1 MNSFGK
7 RFIITTFGESHGKAL
22 GCIVDGVPA
31 GLKID
36 EAFIQG
42 ELDRRKPGKSKLE
55 TSRKEDDR
63 VEILSGTFEGVTTGT
78 PIMMVIFNTNQKSR
92 DYDNIKDLFRPGHA
106 DFTYYHKYGIR
117 DYRGGGRSSA
127 RETAARVAGGAIAKL
142 MLRSIGIEICSGLCE
157 VDGIASKRID
167 FEYAKSSKLYALDP
181 DMEEA
186 QEEAILSAKNNHDS
200 VGGVVL
206 TVARGVPIGLG
217 EPLYYKLDAILA
229 EAMMGINAAKAVEI
243 GEGIASTHLKGSQNN
258 DAITPNGFKTNHAG
272 GILGGI
278 SNGEDIVIKT
288 HFKPTPSIFQP
299 QESITKNNEEVVCE
313 LKGRHDPCVAIR
325 GSVVCE
331 AMMALV
337 LADMTLLNMGRRM
350 DHLEMVYGRHLGM
363 IVETFG
369 KEILS
374 E

>member
-1 MNSFGK
+1 MNTFGK
-7 RFIITTFGESHGKAL
+7 KFTLTTFGESHGKAL

-31 GLKID
+31 GLEID
-36 EAFIQG
+36 EIFIQS

-55 TSRKEDDR
+55 TARKEDDK
-63 VEILSGTFEGVTTGT
+63 VEILSGTFEGISTGT
-78 PIMMVIFNTNQKSR
+78 PIMMVIFNGNQKSR

-142 MLRSIGIEICSGLCE
+142 MLKKIGVEISSGLCE
-157 VDGIASKRID
+157 VDGIKSESYD
-167 FEYAKSSKLYALDP
+167 FAHAKSSMLYALDP
-181 DMEEA
+181 KVEQA
-186 QEEAILSAKNNHDS
+186 QEEAILNAKKNHDS

-206 TVARGVPIGLG
+206 TVATGVPIGLG

-229 EAMMGINAAKAVEI
+229 EAMMGINAAKAIEI

-258 DAITPNGFKTNHAG
+258 DEITPDGFKSNHSG
-272 GILGGI
+272 GMLGGI
-278 SNGEDIVIKT
+278 SNGDDIIVKT
-288 HFKPTPSIFQP
+288 HFKPTPSIFQA
-299 QESITKNNEEVVCE
+299 QETVTKENEAVTCN

-337 LADMTLLNMGRRM
+337 LADMTLLNMG
-350 DHLEMVYGRHLGM
+350 
-363 IVETFG
+363 
-369 KEILS
+369 
-374 E
+374 